1 MNVAPTKKILTIVI
15 SIIVVVVAFYALW
28 AAGLVATVRPINA
41 PKSSKPGEF
50 GSFSEASKD
59 QTSLVDQIWNGKLFP
74 TVKEKAVDLD
84 TLMSGLLTDKEG
96 TSKKYG
102 YKVGGPY
109 NFLIKF
115 EGKLTDVNT
124 ESRVGKATMDVPL
137 KSTTKPSII
146 LQIGPI
152 IQGYSIRDAVGFITF
167 EQFTNQIEF
176 ADVSDQINTRLYDQ
190 VLKKIDFKGSVG
202 KTLSVYGAIT
212 MDDPAKL
219 VVTPVIV
226 DIK

>member
-1 MNVAPTKKILTIVI
+1 MISNPTKKTLTTV
-15 SIIVVVVAFYALW
+15 IVVLVILAAFYALW
-28 AAGLVATVRPINA
+28 TAGLVATVRPIGA
-41 PKSSKPGEF
+41 AKLIKPGEL
-50 GSFSEASKD
+50 GSSSEASKD

-84 TLMSGLLTDKEG
+84 TLMAGLMTDQEG

-109 NFLIKF
+109 NFLVKF
-115 EGKLTDVNT
+115 EGKITEVNT
-124 ESRVGKATMDVPL
+124 ESRVGKVTLEVPL
-137 KSTTKPSII
+137 KSTTPPAVT

-152 IQGYSIRDAVGFITF
+152 IQGYSVRDAVGFITF

-176 ADVSDQINTRLYDQ
+176 ADVADQINTRLYEQ
-190 VLKKIDFKGSVG
+190 VLKNIDFKSAVG
-202 KTLSVYGAIT
+202 KTISVYGAVT

-219 VVTPVIV
+219 IVTPLIV
-226 DIK
+226 EIK